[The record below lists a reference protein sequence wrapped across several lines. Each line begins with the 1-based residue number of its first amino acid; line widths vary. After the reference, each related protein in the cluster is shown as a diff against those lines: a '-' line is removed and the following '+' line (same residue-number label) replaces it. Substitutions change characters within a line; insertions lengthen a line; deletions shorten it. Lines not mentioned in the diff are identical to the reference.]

1 MDLRQSSF
9 CLFCAAR
16 WVSTA
21 STSTCDIGVAAACAG
36 VPAAGAPARAA
47 PPLAPPAVAAEP
59 AEDDEA
65 GLAGAA
71 SFALAEPEI
80 ASLIFPKMLIV
91 SSWFA
96 KCLLLLL
103 ATEGSSERGR
113 RVQSAAVTLVLR
125 QARPAVLIG
134 SPASW
139 PARGPWHRRSSESG
153 RS

>member
-1 MDLRQSSF
+1 MDFRQSSF

-71 SFALAEPEI
+71 SFALAEPKI
-80 ASLIFPKMLIV
+80 ASLIFPKMLI
-91 SSWFA
+91 A
-96 KCLLLLL
+96 
-103 ATEGSSERGR
+103 SERGR
-113 RVQSAAVTLVLR
+113 RAQSAAVTLVLR

-134 SPASW
+134 SPA
-139 PARGPWHRRSSESG
+139 
-153 RS
+153 